1 LLRSEGGGQLAAQ
14 ARLRP
19 AGNGSGHPCRETP
32 AKPAPHHRHSMKERI
47 NEMARLP
54 LVDYQT
60 ASPEIQAAWDDLG
73 KHNHDVTNMKATAV
87 HSPVA
92 LHAILEWYAL
102 FDQVKPYL
110 GERLAV
116 LFCHAISRENACKLC
131 WTFMRKEIIDGGEDP
146 EKVQLDE
153 REATIVEFGR
163 QLAADPNRIGQP
175 LFEKLQQYL
184 TTTQIVELVTFG
196 ALMVVNNIFN
206 SALQV
211 DLDAHLGVY
220 TIDPEQVL
228 AQA

>member
-1 LLRSEGGGQLAAQ
+1 
-14 ARLRP
+14 
-19 AGNGSGHPCRETP
+19 
-32 AKPAPHHRHSMKERI
+32 
-47 NEMARLP
+47 MARLP

-73 KHNHDVTNMKATAV
+73 KHNHAVTNMKATAL

-92 LHAILEWYAL
+92 LNAILEWYKL

-146 EKVQLDE
+146 ESIGLDE
-153 REATIVEFGR
+153 RETAVVDFGQ
-163 QLAADPNRIGQP
+163 QLAADPNGVSDE
-175 LFEKLQQYL
+175 LFAQLQKFF
-184 TTTQIVELVTFG
+184 TAPQIVEITTFG
-196 ALMVVNNIFN
+196 ALMIVNNVFN

-211 DLDAHLGVY
+211 DLDAHLALYV
-220 TIDPEQVL
+220 IDPEHVL
-228 AQA
+228 ASA